1 MWNWIARN
9 KEWLFSGAAVS
20 ALAVVWWVVK
30 KIVNPKHEAPPS
42 VASNSITQSPMITI
56 APTFNV
62 SQGSRQEEKTPPIPS
77 TRTTPSPEVSLQ
89 QRTAKPKL
97 EPNLVCV
104 STPTMHLC
112 QENSF
117 VFLDAKDSAWEG
129 TGDVAVVAIIANRP
143 SFGSPGVAPV
153 HGVKAQII
161 CRDGEQEIYSGFGA
175 WVGHFSNEADFPPAQ
190 TQKLIIA
197 TTSTRQPGP
206 VFGMTNPRSYS
217 LPSRPW
223 SATKQVFENSPP
235 NDMPVL
241 KHDVHDIE
249 VTLLDGGRVLRT
261 FIFKYERNEDG
272 TFKLSQKTSTPS
284 NSI

>member
-1 MWNWIARN
+1 MIAIH
-9 KEWLFSGAAVS
+9 AAVPGPSLPPQRSSIPDPAS
-20 ALAVVWWVVK
+20 A
-30 KIVNPKHEAPPS
+30 AP
-42 VASNSITQSPMITI
+42 
-56 APTFNV
+56 
-62 SQGSRQEEKTPPIPS
+62 
-77 TRTTPSPEVSLQ
+77 LQ

-117 VFLDAKDSAWEG
+117 VFLDAKDSAWQG
-129 TGDVAVVAIIANRP
+129 PGDVAVVAIIANRP
-143 SFGSPGVAPV
+143 FFGSPGVAPV

-161 CRDGEQEIYSGFGA
+161 YRDGEQEIYSGFGA
-175 WVGHFSNEADFPPAQ
+175 WVGHFSNKADFPPAQ

-197 TTSTRQPGP
+197 TTSTHQPGA

-217 LPSRPW
+217 LPSHPW

-241 KHDVHDIE
+241 KHDAHDIE
-249 VTLLDGGRVLRT
+249 VTLLDGGHVLRT
-261 FIFKYERNEDG
+261 FIFKYERNGDG
-272 TFKLSQKTSTPS
+272 TFRLSQKTSTPS
-284 NSI
+284 NLIGQ